1 MKKHITKRQTS
12 IKKSKSLEKLNYKAV
27 GIDVGANSIFVCAG
41 LVDGTQMIREFSTFT
56 DDLNAMAEW
65 LKILGCDGIAMESTG
80 VFWIP
85 VYDILSAAGFNV
97 SLVDARVLNAV
108 PGRNKTDVTDC
119 QWIQQ
124 LHAYGLLKGA
134 FRPDDQ
140 SVTFRGY
147 VRQQARLTEA
157 ASTQTQL
164 MHKALTQMNIQLRQ
178 VLRNITGLTGLQIIR
193 AIVKGERDAHM
204 LAQYRDPRCKHKQE
218 DIVNALTANYR
229 DELIFS
235 LKQALEGYD
244 FFQQQIAH
252 CETKITPF
260 LATWKTKKNDTKVQE
275 NTDENVFEETID
287 PKINSPQTVT
297 NLQKIFGVNLTN
309 IPGIGI
315 NSAVRLL
322 AEIGNNISN
331 FPTVK
336 HFTAWI
342 GVCPNNKISGSKILS
357 SKTKPTANRVA
368 QILRMAV
375 NTLFRSKTALGEFL
389 RRMKV
394 RIGAPAAITATAHK
408 LAKIIFKMLTE
419 KKEFKEAGENAYQR
433 RYEERMLINIKRK
446 AAAMGYDIVKVEPKV
461 A

>member
-1 MKKHITKRQTS
+1 MKKHITKRQTT

-41 LVDGTQMIREFSTFT
+41 LADGTQMIREFSTFT

-65 LKILGCDGIAMESTG
+65 LEILGCDGIAMESTG
-80 VFWIP
+80 VYWIP
-85 VYDILSAAGFNV
+85 VYDILSAASFNV

-147 VRQQARLTEA
+147 VRQHTRLTEA
-157 ASTQTQL
+157 AATQIQL

-178 VLRNITGLTGLQIIR
+178 VLRSIASLTGLQIIR
-193 AIVKGERDAHM
+193 AIVNGERDAYV
-204 LAQYRDPRCKHKQE
+204 LAEYRDPRCKNKKE
-218 DIVNALTANYR
+218 DIAKALTANYR

-260 LATWKTKKNDTKVQE
+260 LAAWKPKKNDSEALE
-275 NTDENVFEETID
+275 NIDKNVCKETVD
-287 PKINSPQTVT
+287 SKINSPQTIV
-297 NLQKIFGVNLTN
+297 NLQKIFDVNLTD
-309 IPGIGI
+309 IPGISI
-315 NSAVRLL
+315 NSAIKLL

-368 QILRMAV
+368 QILRMAA
-375 NTLFRSKTALGEFL
+375 NTLYRSKTALGEFL